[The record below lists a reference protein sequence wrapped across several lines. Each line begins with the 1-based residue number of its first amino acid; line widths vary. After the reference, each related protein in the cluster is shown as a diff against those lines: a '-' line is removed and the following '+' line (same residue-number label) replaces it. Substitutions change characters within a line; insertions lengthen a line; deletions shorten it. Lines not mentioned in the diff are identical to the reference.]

1 VDAKEIA
8 MTQNTNIQSAGS
20 GASGHQ
26 AHDVAD
32 HPHGHGVGCGHE
44 SRQHGDH
51 TDYVHDGHRHAEH
64 QGHWDE
70 HGETASGSG
79 SMGSTGAGV

>member
-1 VDAKEIA
+1 
-8 MTQNTNIQSAGS
+8 
-20 GASGHQ
+20 
-26 AHDVAD
+26 
-32 HPHGHGVGCGHE
+32 
-44 SRQHGDH
+44 
-51 TDYVHDGHRHAEH
+51 VHDGHRHAEH